1 MHVIGFVENMMLE
14 CCYYCC
20 FSVCVKQSDSYDDVI
35 PFVSQDLGGY
45 ERSHFVEAA
54 LPEMMT
60 VVAQT
65 DTYTHSVP

>member
-1 MHVIGFVENMMLE
+1 M
-14 CCYYCC
+14 
-20 FSVCVKQSDSYDDVI
+20 KQSDSYDDVI